1 MNKMYFNNAGKLVIE
16 NISGKQVI
24 FRNFQGKTG
33 KYNKDGERNFCV
45 VLDDIDFARQLKE
58 EGWTVTIR
66 EATEEFDKPR
76 AHLKVKVR
84 FDNIPPVIHL
94 VTSNSNILMDE
105 EAVGMLDW
113 AEISNVDLIITP
125 YNWEFNGRSGVKA
138 YVKSMYITI
147 EEDEFE
153 KKYADKPN
161 DVLDEDIPF

>member
-113 AEISNVDLIITP
+113 AEIVNVDMVINPSP
-125 YNWEFNGRSGVKA
+125 YSNPARSGIAA
-138 YVKSMYITI
+138 YLRSMYVTI
-147 EEDEFE
+147 EEDPFE
-153 KKYADKPN
+153 EKYARRED
-161 DVLDEDIPF
+161 DIPF